1 MMDGNSICVFRYPR
15 LNTHRWNYI
24 AVGSFDFQQTGC
36 KCIGSL
42 LPFGKERNRNLMNG
56 AFPPIHVR
64 CELLGNPGNL
74 KDPVSPTSRNTS
86 SYRSRR
92 AHISCW
98 VWLSWLLLSLLPPPS
113 FLLAPSLHPSTLLA
127 LSMPPSIP
135 LASLVSSSLV
145 ASSPSL
151 FFSLFYLSFILSF
164 LPSFLHSFLLSFFLS
179 FILFPK
185 CR

>member
-1 MMDGNSICVFRYPR
+1 MAGWMMDGNSIQSFP
-15 LNTHRWNYI
+15 I
-24 AVGSFDFQQTGC
+24 SAVKHTQMELYC
-36 KCIGSL
+36 CRIIW
-42 LPFGKERNRNLMNG
+42 LPTNRMQMYWITASVWYREKPTSNQRRKMSWLSNLMNG

-135 LASLVSSSLV
+135 LASSVS
-145 ASSPSL
+145 
-151 FFSLFYLSFILSF
+151 
-164 LPSFLHSFLLSFFLS
+164 
-179 FILFPK
+179 
-185 CR
+185 